1 MIQVLLY
8 PDALSLVGSMNAF
21 EIYNESKTD
30 VVFALRYHG
39 AEQNIV
45 QHTYTPNDEHRIT
58 VDVKDI
64 ILPLLAFE
72 LKDDSTPYVQEN
84 IMKAFSAEIYEVV
97 DAGNKKE
104 FSFSVIRAGVDKLAD
119 SAENFLKNNFLT
131 WQPQVKA
138 VTYYSP
144 EFLTYYA
151 AEACAV
157 KCKAYLWNGTGYTE
171 SEITLA
177 HLTEGCVYTIPVQYA
192 IIAKALNQKTP
203 SYYDVWVEK
212 EGGDRLTYVQRYYA
226 SDMKSEE
233 EEWFLFENSLGGVDC
248 FRAYGN
254 SENTAEHT
262 HNVAEIEDDSEEY
275 RVDTT
280 RKFKK
285 NTGYLDGKERLWLL
299 DFFPSLGKYVYHRNS
314 WRKITV
320 TESDVNYEA
329 KELPSNYTFTYR
341 YSDARPYLNL
351 SRASGESLKQMDIH
365 LPDIGNFTIAPR
377 LVEFPRQQLGGGV
390 LFPVQDPH
398 SEEWGTTTADAIFL
412 AFLSAI
418 SNRYSGK
425 GEVGHKHINI
435 SVLDALSFVG
445 GYLLYKGE
453 KLKAGVADV
462 AKELDG
468 EAAILKKYIRRDID
482 DTAEGTITFEKVQK
496 LLGGLLVGENFSFD
510 KEGNIIA
517 HSIASENANEAGH
530 KGFSII
536 QTGSKTGKY
545 KLNINELLA
554 FSKAKVGDKFVFDA
568 ANDFRFDADGNIIA
582 HSIASEN
589 ANEAG
594 HKGFSIIQTDPNTGK
609 YKLNIDELLAF
620 SKATIMKQ
628 AKIGDK
634 FVFDVERDFRF
645 DVEGNIIAHSISSD
659 GASEENG
666 KGFTILQK
674 DPLTNTYKLCIDEVI
689 AYTVAT
695 VGKLF
700 VNGNSRF
707 GGELS
712 SKQFI
717 SGFLGGL
724 GWGIYNT
731 PVTNAAGV
739 QENKWTGEFDNV
751 IVRGSL
757 RVFEMIISQLLGE
770 NDNRIFTG
778 MMEVDH
784 YDAES
789 GRVYLNTQDGKLYNP
804 FRRNDIIMVQQFN
817 GMPNSSNDYYVTKNY
832 ELLITDAGCG
842 SLEDG
847 DKRLD
852 WVTFTNFTSSME
864 DATAESLIK
873 KKDTFVRVDN
883 LSDSQRKGIIQ
894 LMTVG
899 ANTPYMDIIYGL
911 KTDPNNALKGRLG
924 NLKGIVHPILGELSG
939 FGEFLNNLYAVGDFI
954 IQRTGESVDSKLQVL
969 ENMFS
974 IRFSQTSYELTNSDN
989 YLENGQFLEQVRDDE
1004 DTIISCWAVDTTDE
1018 SMFWA
1023 DALGNPFMVNGL
1035 LSVSGNRKV
1044 SIDKMDGR
1052 QVLRLQN
1059 CGVKQLNAHIR
1070 QPGTHKEYQQPSGST
1085 GDNGLK
1091 KPATGSTDVQDRLYI
1106 SIRIFAKT
1114 AGTLTVGF
1122 EGCSS
1127 VSGKSNTLTAQN
1139 VAVPYSGDWTNI
1151 PLEGVWNGTGNFV
1164 LRYTGDCYIAIA
1176 SITDKPLSEFSKSV
1190 STQIKQ
1196 TATNIQL
1203 LGENINKVNGK
1214 TTQLG
1219 IELDAEKGEIR
1230 QYVDTKDKKNREDT
1244 SSLITQTSSS
1254 ITSSVD
1260 KKLKNQYD
1268 TITSEYSSSITQKA
1282 DQITL
1287 KVSAAQTAAD
1297 NAQSAAD
1304 AAQGTADTAIKKNA
1318 ELKVTVDGIGSKVD
1332 TKIAN
1337 AKGEITKE
1345 YTSAINQSAKDITL
1359 KVSAAQTAADN
1370 AQSAANAAQGT
1381 ADTAKKSV
1389 AELKVTM
1396 DGISTTVA
1404 NKADTSTLNSKVS
1417 ELNTSISSAKKSA
1430 IDTVNARIDGGVAE
1444 FYQQASPP
1452 SFTNLGWT
1460 KAECQRHA
1468 GALWYVVEPGTKGY
1482 VTGHLYRFVVM
1493 RGTGGA
1499 WEDVDDSI
1507 DSATTVQ
1514 QNASGWNVASG
1525 MFDAKGNLTASG
1537 VASITPT
1544 VTTISNT
1551 RFDEKWGEIKSG
1563 YVATGDFARFF
1574 SQACKDGE
1582 VVTSA
1587 QISTFITKD
1596 ETNKLISNATIQADQ
1611 INLTG
1616 HTMAFTGGQITITTD
1631 NFTLDGSGN
1640 MWCKNG
1646 TFSGTVTGV
1655 QGSFKK
1661 LDCVDNNG
1669 NVVGSIKF
1677 DSNGRLWF
1685 SGDMYHQGYDSDK
1698 KRGYRFYAADI
1709 WCRGM
1714 FGHRQKTVAYVF
1726 NTYMAIYTNDSDD
1739 VDHYVMIPLE
1749 SGTESGKTYNKIP
1762 LYGFADYG
1770 DASGF
1775 AIDVV
1780 VINSSSDF
1788 YYVFEGMGNG
1798 KEWRVINGNDKQ
1810 TIHFADIGGWHE
1822 LKGGESLS
1830 CVYVV
1835 PRLLS
1840 PTPSGLGAGVFWS
1853 GEADLNWS

>member
-1 MIQVLLY
+1 
-8 PDALSLVGSMNAF
+8 MNVF
-21 EIYNESKTD
+21 EIYNDSKTD

-72 LKDDSTPYVQEN
+72 LKDDSTPYIQEN
-84 IMKAFSAEIYEVV
+84 IMKAFSVEIYEVG

-329 KELPSNYTFTYR
+329 KELPSNYTFTYK

-398 SEEWGTTTADAIFL
+398 SEEWGTTTADAIFS

-496 LLGGLLVGENFSFD
+496 FLGG
-510 KEGNIIA
+510 
-517 HSIASENANEAGH
+517 
-530 KGFSII
+530 
-536 QTGSKTGKY
+536 
-545 KLNINELLA
+545 
-554 FSKAKVGDKFVFDA
+554 
-568 ANDFRFDADGNIIA
+568 
-582 HSIASEN
+582 
-589 ANEAG
+589 
-594 HKGFSIIQTDPNTGK
+594 
-609 YKLNIDELLAF
+609 
-620 SKATIMKQ
+620 
-628 AKIGDK
+628 
-634 FVFDVERDFRF
+634 
-645 DVEGNIIAHSISSD
+645 IIAHSISSD

-864 DATAESLIK
+864 GATAESLIK

-924 NLKGIVHPILGELSG
+924 NLKGIVHPWFGRLQG
-939 FGEFLNNLYAVGDFI
+939 FGEYLNNLYAVGDLI
-954 IQRTGESVDSKLQVL
+954 LRRTGESVDTKFQVL

-974 IRFSQTSYELTNSDN
+974 TRFAKTSYELTNVKN
-989 YLENGQFLEQVRDDE
+989 YLENGQFLEQITDAETPIIASWEINTDDE
-1004 DTIISCWAVDTTDE
+1004 T
-1018 SMFWA
+1018 MFWV
-1023 DALGNPFMVNGL
+1023 DATGMPFMVNSML
-1035 LSVSGNRKV
+1035 TTSGNKKV
-1044 SIDKMDGR
+1044 TLEQNDGR
-1052 QVLRLQN
+1052 QMLRIQN
-1059 CGVKQLNAHIR
+1059 CGLRQKNAIIK
-1070 QPGTHKEYQQPSGST
+1070 QPGTHKEYVKGSGEKN
-1085 GDNGLK
+1085 DAGLSQTE
-1091 KPATGSTDVQDRLYI
+1091 ASAIDVQDKLYVNVRLY
-1106 SIRIFAKT
+1106 AKT
-1114 AGTLTVGF
+1114 AGQLAYGF
-1122 EGCSS
+1122 EGCTA
-1127 VSGKSNTLTAQN
+1127 VDGKVNTLTAKTEN
-1139 VAVPYSGDWTNI
+1139 IAYSGEWQTVKM
-1151 PLEGVWNGTGNFV
+1151 EGKWNGTGDFII
-1164 LRYTGDCYIAIA
+1164 RYSGDCYIALVT
-1176 SITDKPLSEFSKSV
+1176 ITDEPLSEFSKTV
-1190 STQIKQ
+1190 STQIVQ
-1196 TATNIQL
+1196 TAENIKL
-1203 LGENINKVNGK
+1203 LGENIDKVNGR
-1214 TTQLG
+1214 TTNLG
-1219 IELDAEKGEIR
+1219 IELNTEKGEIR
-1230 QYVDTKDKKNREDT
+1230 QYVNTVDKKNREDT
-1244 SSLITQTSSS
+1244 SSLITQTAQS
-1254 ITSSVD
+1254 ITSVVEKNKQDADGNFTSVRTSIKQNAD
-1260 KKLKNQYD
+1260 S
-1268 TITSEYSSSITQKA
+1268 ITSIAKQVNNHGTSITQIQQDINTITQTVGKA
-1282 DQITL
+1282 ATQDQLTANVNTL
-1287 KVSAAQTAAD
+1287 KKSISD
-1297 NAQSAAD
+1297 NLD
-1304 AAQGTADTAIKKNA
+1304 AAKSYAREQANDVGT
-1318 ELKVTVDGIGSKVD
+1318 GIRNDYAS
-1332 TKIAN
+1332 T
-1337 AKGEITKE
+1337 ITIVQQK
-1345 YTSAINQSAKDITL
+1345 SDSW
-1359 KVSAAQTAADN
+1359 
-1370 AQSAANAAQGT
+1370 
-1381 ADTAKKSV
+1381 SV
-1389 AELKVTM
+1389 A
-1396 DGISTTVA
+1396 A
-1404 NKADTSTLNSKVS
+1404 
-1417 ELNTSISSAKKSA
+1417 
-1430 IDTVNARIDGGVAE
+1430 GG
-1444 FYQQASPP
+1444 
-1452 SFTNLGWT
+1452 
-1460 KAECQRHA
+1460 
-1468 GALWYVVEPGTKGY
+1468 
-1482 VTGHLYRFVVM
+1482 
-1493 RGTGGA
+1493 
-1499 WEDVDDSI
+1499 
-1507 DSATTVQ
+1507 
-1514 QNASGWNVASG
+1514 
-1525 MFDAKGNLTASG
+1525 
-1537 VASITPT
+1537 
-1544 VTTISNT
+1544 
-1551 RFDEKWGEIKSG
+1551 
-1563 YVATGDFARFF
+1563 
-1574 SQACKDGE
+1574 
-1582 VVTSA
+1582 
-1587 QISTFITKD
+1587 
-1596 ETNKLISNATIQADQ
+1596 
-1611 INLTG
+1611 
-1616 HTMAFTGGQITITTD
+1616 
-1631 NFTLDGSGN
+1631 
-1640 MWCKNG
+1640 
-1646 TFSGTVTGV
+1646 
-1655 QGSFKK
+1655 
-1661 LDCVDNNG
+1661 
-1669 NVVGSIKF
+1669 F
-1677 DSNGRLWF
+1677 DSNGNLKASAGAVLKADF
-1685 SGDMYHQGYDSDK
+1685 AGIFATEFANNGGVVKSEISAFVTEDSVGNMISNAKISADNIVLTGHQMNFTGDQITIDTNNFKLDKSGNVSIKGEINST
-1698 KRGYRFYAADI
+1698 RGSIA
-1709 WCRGM
+1709 
-1714 FGHRQKTVAYVF
+1714 
-1726 NTYMAIYTNDSDD
+1726 
-1739 VDHYVMIPLE
+1739 
-1749 SGTESGKTYNKIP
+1749 
-1762 LYGFADYG
+1762 
-1770 DASGF
+1770 GF
-1775 AIDVV
+1775 AINKNSIGSIGQSEGMSLSNEYLQFMNHEYLYGEGYFIACGNYLGTGLR
-1780 VINSSSDF
+1780 INSVTSASNDLSTGIRILIDAGTSTPSDKMCTALDLCTRWADQAGSFDMTNPYEGNHAIVIRGGDVIGLRPSFVRLAASDSLTDYHHTVECYNTSAITLYLPSHPKYGQCYTIIQRGSRVTFSS
-1788 YYVFEGMGNG
+1788 G
-1798 KEWRVINGNDKQ
+1798 KEIYDVRRASSATTWYSDTRGQVSWLWYNGSQWIVCYTTN
-1810 TIHFADIGGWHE
+1810 
-1822 LKGGESLS
+1822 
-1830 CVYVV
+1830 
-1835 PRLLS
+1835 
-1840 PTPSGLGAGVFWS
+1840 
-1853 GEADLNWS
+1853 

>member
-1 MIQVLLY
+1 M
-8 PDALSLVGSMNAF
+8 VGSMNAF
-21 EIYNESKTD
+21 EIYNDSKTD

-84 IMKAFSAEIYEVV
+84 IMKAFSAEIYEVG

-329 KELPSNYTFTYR
+329 KELPSNYTFTYK

-398 SEEWGTTTADAIFL
+398 SEEWGTTTADAIFS

-496 LLGGLLVGENFSFD
+496 FLGG
-510 KEGNIIA
+510 
-517 HSIASENANEAGH
+517 
-530 KGFSII
+530 
-536 QTGSKTGKY
+536 
-545 KLNINELLA
+545 
-554 FSKAKVGDKFVFDA
+554 
-568 ANDFRFDADGNIIA
+568 
-582 HSIASEN
+582 
-589 ANEAG
+589 
-594 HKGFSIIQTDPNTGK
+594 
-609 YKLNIDELLAF
+609 
-620 SKATIMKQ
+620 
-628 AKIGDK
+628 
-634 FVFDVERDFRF
+634 
-645 DVEGNIIAHSISSD
+645 IIAHSISSD

-864 DATAESLIK
+864 GATAESLIK

-974 IRFSQTSYELTNSDN
+974 SRFSQTSYELTNSDN

-1203 LGENINKVNGK
+1203 LGENINKVDGT

-1219 IELDAEKGEIR
+1219 LDLDAEKKSIR
-1230 QYVDTKDKKNREDT
+1230 LYVDETDKANRTFTTSGIEASVGKVQAWVKNLDYATNTTVT
-1244 SSLITQTSSS
+1244 SKVEILSGRITSTVSKVNANSTSITNIQQDINTITQTVGQAATKEQLKENVATLNRAIDSARSHADDVGTGIRNDYASTITLVKQSSS
-1254 ITSSVD
+1254 SWSVAAGGFD
-1260 KKLKNQYD
+1260 ANGKLK
-1268 TITSEYSSSITQKA
+1268 SSAGAVLETDFA
-1282 DQITL
+1282 GL
-1287 KVSAAQTAAD
+1287 FVSQV
-1297 NAQSAAD
+1297 NEKGLVNKGQMNI
-1304 AAQGTADTAIKKNA
+1304 AISN
-1318 ELKVTVDGIGSKVD
+1318 
-1332 TKIAN
+1332 
-1337 AKGEITKE
+1337 
-1345 YTSAINQSAKDITL
+1345 
-1359 KVSAAQTAADN
+1359 
-1370 AQSAANAAQGT
+1370 
-1381 ADTAKKSV
+1381 
-1389 AELKVTM
+1389 
-1396 DGISTTVA
+1396 GIST
-1404 NKADTSTLNSKVS
+1404 
-1417 ELNTSISSAKKSA
+1417 
-1430 IDTVNARIDGGVAE
+1430 
-1444 FYQQASPP
+1444 
-1452 SFTNLGWT
+1452 
-1460 KAECQRHA
+1460 
-1468 GALWYVVEPGTKGY
+1468 
-1482 VTGHLYRFVVM
+1482 
-1493 RGTGGA
+1493 
-1499 WEDVDDSI
+1499 
-1507 DSATTVQ
+1507 
-1514 QNASGWNVASG
+1514 
-1525 MFDAKGNLTASG
+1525 
-1537 VASITPT
+1537 
-1544 VTTISNT
+1544 
-1551 RFDEKWGEIKSG
+1551 
-1563 YVATGDFARFF
+1563 
-1574 SQACKDGE
+1574 
-1582 VVTSA
+1582 
-1587 QISTFITKD
+1587 
-1596 ETNKLISNATIQADQ
+1596 ATIQADQ

-1640 MWCKNG
+1640 MWCQNG
-1646 TFSGTVTGV
+1646 TFSGMVSGV
-1655 QGSFKK
+1655 HGSFKN
-1661 LDCVDNNG
+1661 LDCVDSNG

-1677 DSNGRLWF
+1677 GSDGRLWF
-1685 SGDMYHQGYDSDK
+1685 SGDMYHQGYDNAK
-1698 KRGYRFYAADI
+1698 KRNYRFYAADI
-1709 WCRGM
+1709 LCRGM

-1726 NTYMAIYTNDSDD
+1726 NTYMAIYNKDSDD
-1739 VDHYVMIPLE
+1739 VDHYVMISLE

-1762 LYGFADYG
+1762 LFGFADYE
-1770 DASGF
+1770 DTSGF

-1810 TIHFADIGGWHE
+1810 TIHFADIGGWHK
-1822 LKGGESLS
+1822 LGGGASLS